1 MVVRPLFRAI
11 LLIALC
17 VAPMLRAGASVLSE
31 SDRQTYR
38 AAFAAIRNSDWSGAE
53 AKARQAK
60 DPILAKAVRFFD
72 LARANPGVRF
82 ADITAFIT
90 ENPDWPSQATLRQR
104 AEEAIATVGDEELAL
119 WFEHFPPTTPFARL
133 READMRLAHGD
144 TARAAE
150 EIRQVWISGEF
161 GPFDEK
167 SVLQKYGSHIR
178 REDEV
183 KRLDRLLWEGH
194 DDAAKRML
202 TRVDTGH
209 RIVAE
214 ARMALAHMAGNAD
227 RLVQRVPRE
236 FQNDPDR
243 KSTRLNSSH
252 H

>member
-119 WFEHFPPTTPFARL
+119 WFERFPPITPFAPPARGGYAA
-133 READMRLAHGD
+133 RPRRHRARRRGD
-144 TARAAE
+144 PP
-150 EIRQVWISGEF
+150 G
-161 GPFDEK
+161 
-167 SVLQKYGSHIR
+167 
-178 REDEV
+178 
-183 KRLDRLLWEGH
+183 LDH
-194 DDAAKRML
+194 QANSA
-202 TRVDTGH
+202 
-209 RIVAE
+209 
-214 ARMALAHMAGNAD
+214 
-227 RLVQRVPRE
+227 P
-236 FQNDPDR
+236 
-243 KSTRLNSSH
+243 STRRACCRNTAATSAARTR
-252 H
+252 